1 MGAYTKQGPDSQT
14 SGVELSRGGSLGRQ
28 LSKTRSLGNGQ
39 KPHVIWNRFVTDQ
52 RAKGLDCFFFFLPKH
67 LILPEQSFLA
77 QTQNSAVK
85 KKKNPLRCTDGLYEM
100 ITTYFT
106 WLLNLSESTGR
117 WRQPSP
123 LTARR
128 SLGGPAQRRARG
140 CTKRPRCS
148 PHLRPTRGCRRPSTA
163 PGCTGRR
170 SEGKNSHNK
179 ACKMLGKRGE
189 ETRRNAAAGQRRL
202 LGLRPITRTHL
213 TVQLP
218 WWMIIACAEVSSAL
232 GLSKWK

>member
-85 KKKNPLRCTDGLYEM
+85 KKKPSQMYRWFVWDDYNIFHVAAEPFRVNWKVTAAEPPHCTKP
-100 ITTYFT
+100 
-106 WLLNLSESTGR
+106 GR
-117 WRQPSP
+117 S
-123 LTARR
+123 
-128 SLGGPAQRRARG
+128 GPAP
-140 CTKRPRCS
+140 C
-148 PHLRPTRGCRRPSTA
+148 
-163 PGCTGRR
+163 PGLH
-170 SEGKNSHNK
+170 K
-179 ACKMLGKRGE
+179 
-189 ETRRNAAAGQRRL
+189 AAALLPTPAANAGLPPAQHSARLHRETFRGQE
-202 LGLRPITRTHL
+202 
-213 TVQLP
+213 Q
-218 WWMIIACAEVSSAL
+218 S
-232 GLSKWK
+232 